1 MTRTLPTVYL
11 MTVRANRPGNPSIAS
26 QLEKL
31 RVEYDVPALGV
42 SVGPHFKGAVVGT
55 RKVHTDVNATMHD
68 VYHIGSNTKAMTAT
82 VIAVLVEEGILS
94 WQTTLGEVLTD
105 YSMLEVYRNVTIE
118 LLTSH
123 RSGITDDS
131 AQDETFFTSLT
142 NVSAPL
148 GRSRMAKQTLSS
160 PSNSTQGIWVYA
172 NMNYVLAG
180 LIIDVTTGQTVEDIM
195 YSKLFKPLS
204 MFSAGWGSTPQSS
217 ITSIDNPWGHI
228 MTADGP
234 QAVGEGEDNRYRD
247 LPAGLSTAGLLH
259 MTIQDWNKFLT
270 MHLQAAKGRPPKTVK
285 LSVKG
290 FQKLHTSAP
299 GPPPEEFP
307 GFGYTYGGL
316 ARGEDASVPG
326 QYMLAHCGSNDRN
339 FACVNII
346 TTNSTIFTS
355 FTNEGG
361 SAANNVTIELL
372 ASLRNGTM
380 LF

>member
-1 MTRTLPTVYL
+1 
-11 MTVRANRPGNPSIAS
+11 MTVWSIRS
-26 QLEKL
+26 DKSNITSRLEKL
-31 RVEYDVPALGV
+31 RVEYDVPALGI

-55 RKVHTDVNATMHD
+55 RKAHTDVNATIHD
-68 VYHIGSNTKAMTAT
+68 IYHIGSNTKAMTAT
-82 VIAVLVEEGILS
+82 LIAILVEEGILS

-123 RSGITDDS
+123 RSGITDD
-131 AQDETFFTSLT
+131 AALEETFFASLT
-142 NVSAPL
+142 NSSAPL
-148 GRSRMAKQTLSS
+148 GRARMAAWTLSY
-160 PSNSTQGIWVYA
+160 PSNSTQGIWVYS

-180 LIIDVTTGQTVEDIM
+180 LIVDITTGKTVEEIM

-204 MFSAGWGSTPQSS
+204 MSSAGWGPTPESS
-217 ITSIDNPWGHI
+217 INSIDNPWGHVI
-228 MTADGP
+228 TPDGP
-234 QAVGEGEDNRYRD
+234 QAVGEGEDNKYRD

-270 MHLQAAKGRPPKTVK
+270 AHLQAAKGHASKALK

-307 GFGYTYGGL
+307 GFGYTYGGF
-316 ARGEDASVPG
+316 ARDEDASTTG

-339 FACVNII
+339 YACVNII
-346 TTNSTIFTS
+346 TANSSIFTS
-355 FTNEGG
+355 FTNIGG
-361 SAANNVTIELL
+361 SAGDSVTSELL

-380 LF
+380 AF